1 LLLRATS
8 RGFPEA
14 FPGNSAVSGSAL
26 SECGSYSTYK
36 GQVRCNAYLLELDG
50 FLLQKK
56 WKKLMERS
64 RASGRGEEEW
74 RGEEVVGE
82 VR

>member
-1 LLLRATS
+1 VAICTS
-8 RGFPEA
+8 G
-14 FPGNSAVSGSAL
+14 
-26 SECGSYSTYK
+26 
-36 GQVRCNAYLLELDG
+36 AYLLELDG

-74 RGEEVVGE
+74 RGEDVVGE
-82 VR
+82 VK